1 LGLAQEA
8 CPETPGEISLPPA
21 EVEIDSMQQAF
32 GQVIDFFALFIDEFK
47 GSITA
52 INDHFLSLEASFADL
67 SARVDGIAE
76 DIKCLWRRIDDHEG
90 RIAALEEEDLGS
102 LQRRVLAMEQAIQAL
117 QVKIDNNRAKVEG
130 VEAALGGFQS
140 DLESIKSTVSDLG
153 TEIEA
158 QQADITSLQD
168 EIASLKAAQE
178 SMWGA
183 IILVPILVGGLV
195 YFLLSS
201 G

>member
-1 LGLAQEA
+1 
-8 CPETPGEISLPPA
+8 
-21 EVEIDSMQQAF
+21 
-32 GQVIDFFALFIDEFK
+32 
-47 GSITA
+47 
-52 INDHFLSLEASFADL
+52 
-67 SARVDGIAE
+67 
-76 DIKCLWRRIDDHEG
+76 
-90 RIAALEEEDLGS
+90 
-102 LQRRVLAMEQAIQAL
+102 
-117 QVKIDNNRAKVEG
+117 VEG
-130 VEAALGGFQS
+130 VEAALDGFQS
-140 DLESIKSTVSDLG
+140 DLESIKGTVSGLG